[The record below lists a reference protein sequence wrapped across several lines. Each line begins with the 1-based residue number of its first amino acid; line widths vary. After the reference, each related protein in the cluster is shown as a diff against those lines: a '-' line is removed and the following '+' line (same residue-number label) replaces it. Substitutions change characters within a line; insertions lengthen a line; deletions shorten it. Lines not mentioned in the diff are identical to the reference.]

1 MQMWLLLTN
10 EDPKAG
16 VAEVMNLI
24 GEVKGKHAILVDD
37 IVDSGG
43 TLCNVLQAIMDAG
56 ALSVRAYITHG
67 VLSNGA
73 NKKID
78 ASVLDELVIS
88 DSIPLEASSKKIR
101 QVTVAELFGEAM
113 RRITNEESVSSLFK

>member
-1 MQMWLLLTN
+1 
-10 EDPKAG
+10 
-16 VAEVMNLI
+16 MNLI
-24 GEVKGKHAILVDD
+24 GDVKDKHAILVDD

-43 TLCNVLQAIMDAG
+43 TLCNAAKAIMDQG

-78 ASVLDELVIS
+78 ASVKLG
-88 DSIPLEASSKKIR
+88 K
-101 QVTVAELFGEAM
+101 
-113 RRITNEESVSSLFK
+113 TNK

>member
-1 MQMWLLLTN
+1 MML
-10 EDPKAG
+10 KAG
-16 VAEVMNLI
+16 VE
-24 GEVKGKHAILVDD
+24 GKHAILVDD

-43 TLCNVLQAIMDAG
+43 TLCNAAEAIMKAG

-67 VLSNGA
+67 VSSNGA
-73 NKKID
+73 HKKID
-78 ASVLDELVIS
+78 KSVLDELVVS
-88 DSIPLEASSKKIR
+88 DSIPIEGDSKKIR

>member
-1 MQMWLLLTN
+1 
-10 EDPKAG
+10 
-16 VAEVMNLI
+16 MNLI

-43 TLCNVLQAIMDAG
+43 TLCNAAKAIMDAG

-73 NKKID
+73 TKKVD
-78 ASVLDELVIS
+78 NSVLQELVIS
-88 DSIPLEASSKKIR
+88 DSIPMQNASKKIR